1 MEQQKTNFDE
11 LAKDLSDA
19 IMIVEVEKMLKE
31 VPLDED
37 MSDEELRESL
47 ICPERSMA
55 RYLVKNGIIKK
66 IQLNLLEKIKSLSTT
81 IEIKELYFAWT
92 IGDVISKEKIDMLIE
107 KIGANNGKEN

>member
-11 LAKDLSDA
+11 LVKELGDE

-31 VPLDED
+31 VPIDECI
-37 MSDEELRESL
+37 MSDEGSREFFVS
-47 ICPERSMA
+47 PERTLA

-81 IEIKELYFAWT
+81 IEIKELYFVYT
-92 IGDVISKEKIDMLIE
+92 ICDVISKEKIEKLIK
-107 KIGANNGKEN
+107 KIGE